1 MMGNR
6 MLAAKSIVTHKW
18 HRCVACYC
26 LCLFFL
32 SLPFL
37 LKAETSSLPETIVK
51 IKPSIVGVGTY
62 LPIRQPRSNLT
73 GTGFVVADGRY
84 VITNA
89 HVVAEE
95 LKELKKERRV
105 VFVGTG
111 RSPKVLKVEIVKRD
125 DEHDLA
131 LLRILEGPVLPALRI
146 GSSASVKE
154 GQLYAFTGFPIGAV
168 LGLYPVTH
176 QGIVSSITP
185 IAIPAFH
192 SGQLNPK
199 LIRRLKEPYR
209 VFQLDATAYPG
220 NSGSP
225 LYDTDSGEVI
235 GVINKVFVKGTK
247 EAALANPSGIAYA
260 VPAKHIKA
268 LLNEIK

>member
-1 MMGNR
+1 MVFLWVGMAF
-6 MLAAKSIVTHKW
+6 LCAK
-18 HRCVACYC
+18 
-26 LCLFFL
+26 L
-32 SLPFL
+32 SLAGP
-37 LKAETSSLPETIVK
+37 LPDTISK
-51 IKPSIVGVGTY
+51 IKPSIVGIGTY
-62 LPIRQPRSNLT
+62 LPTRQPRSKLT
-73 GTGFVVADGRY
+73 GTGFVVGDGRH

-89 HVVAEE
+89 HVVAEDIDE
-95 LKELKKERRV
+95 FKKERRV
-105 VFVGTG
+105 IFVGTG
-111 RSPKVLKVEIVKRD
+111 KSPQVVPVKIVKRD
-125 DEHDLA
+125 DSHDLA
-131 LLRILEGPVLPALRI
+131 LLKLLEGAALPTLRI
-146 GSSASVKE
+146 GESASVRE
-154 GQLYAFTGFPIGAV
+154 GQVFAFTGFPIGAV

-225 LYDTDSGEVI
+225 LYDPASGKVV

-247 EAALANPSGIAYA
+247 EAALANPSGITYA
-260 VPAKHIKA
+260 VPSRYVRA
-268 LLNEIK
+268 LLKDMK